1 MNSLDLLEKAYEHF
15 INAKKFEISD
25 EPLKQYSNLSAAHT
39 LYMVYL
45 QHEDMESTNWG
56 IIAMRSRSIL
66 DLERIMEL
74 IS

>member
-15 INAKKFEISD
+15 INAKKFGISD

-56 IIAMRSRSIL
+56 IIAKEYQDLKWFIVPQKRS
-66 DLERIMEL
+66 
-74 IS
+74 